1 MNSLNLKD
9 YIFIKNCIDK
19 EQCSQIIENIKNQTW
34 EKHTWYGYS
43 VGFNSYEEK
52 ELNALVANDFSKN
65 ILTNP
70 IIDTINDYFKIT
82 KGDKFVHQFSHIR
95 FNHYPIGTMM
105 RQHIDHIYTLF
116 DGSVRGVPVLSIVG
130 LLNDNYK
137 GGEFVFFDDYE
148 VKLKMGDI
156 MIFPSNFMFKHE
168 VKEILEGDRFSF
180 VSWAF

>member
-1 MNSLNLKD
+1 
-9 YIFIKNCIDK
+9 
-19 EQCSQIIENIKNQTW
+19 
-34 EKHTWYGYS
+34 
-43 VGFNSYEEK
+43 
-52 ELNALVANDFSKN
+52 
-65 ILTNP
+65 
-70 IIDTINDYFKIT
+70 
-82 KGDKFVHQFSHIR
+82 
-95 FNHYPIGTMM
+95 M

-148 VKLKMGDI
+148 VKLKIGDI